1 MARPSKE
8 LRQEFNALYES
19 IKNGTPSSDLVH
31 FRNVLLKVGHQ
42 VDETTEYDALDRAIR
57 FGSLF
62 MIQLLVDKPLKSS
75 ELKTMETVIRST
87 SSEFCACIRHHKRK
101 LARVDDASLPIKKR
115 ARSE

>member
-19 IKNGTPSSDLVH
+19 IKNGNPSSDLAH

-42 VDETTEYDALDRAIR
+42 VDETTEYEALDRALR

-62 MIQLLVDKPLKSS
+62 MIQLLVDKPLENK
-75 ELKTMETVIRST
+75 ELKKMETVLRAT
-87 SSEFCACIRHHKRK
+87 SRAFCACIRNHKRE
-101 LARVDDASLPIKKR
+101 LARVDDASLPFKKR